1 MPVVLI
7 VDCERGE
14 TLERPAGGE
23 RGERGERKGGRVSE
37 EEESG
42 EK

>member
-23 RGERGERKGGRVSE
+23 RGERKGGRVSE